1 VTQDQLSVIAVNGI
15 GEIGQD
21 VDLAAIIGDALEAN
35 GGVVDGDVIVVTSKV
50 VSKAEGRIRHDSDR
64 ESAIDEEA
72 FGAVATRGTTRIVR
86 TRHGFVMAAAG
97 VDASNTPDGTVLLL
111 PLDPDAS
118 ARALRAAWQERFGVR
133 LGVIIS
139 DTFGRPWRDG
149 LTDAA
154 IGAAGVIVLD
164 DHRGRRDAQGRTLE
178 QTVTATADELS
189 AAADLVKGKTSGR
202 PAAIVRGSGAVL
214 DLDDDGPGALAMVR
228 PIDSDMFAV
237 GTQEARSLGHR
248 EAVRLRRTIRDWT
261 DQPVNHAL
269 IDDAIAAAITA
280 PAPHHTTPWHFL
292 HVVDPETRERLLD
305 AMGER
310 WRADLASD
318 GFDPA
323 AIERRLKRGDLLR
336 GCPELIVPILVM
348 HGAHNYPDDRRR
360 TAERSMFLLS
370 MGAAVQSMLIS
381 LAADGLGA
389 AWVSSTLFCPDDA
402 RAVLDLP
409 TAWEPM
415 GAIAVGHP
423 SGTPAPRSPREVGD
437 FVSRR

>member
-1 VTQDQLSVIAVNGI
+1 MTSDPVLVIPIEGI
-15 GEIGQD
+15 GEVEDGA
-21 VDLAAIIGDALEAN
+21 DLAAIIGDALEAN
-35 GGVVDGDVIVVTSKV
+35 GVVVDGDVLVVTSKV

-64 ESAIDEEA
+64 EHAIDEES
-72 FGAVATRGTTRIVR
+72 FGNVATRGTTRIVR

-111 PLDPDAS
+111 PIDPDAS
-118 ARALRAAWQERFGVR
+118 ARALRAVWQARFGVR

-154 IGAAGVIVLD
+154 IGAAGVMVLD
-164 DHRGRRDAQGRTLE
+164 DHRGRCDAQGRTLE
-178 QTVTATADELS
+178 QTVTATADELA

-202 PAAIVRGSGAVL
+202 PVAIVRGSGAVL
-214 DLDDDGPGALAMVR
+214 DLNDDGPGAHAMVR

-237 GTQEARSLGHR
+237 GSQEARSLGHR
-248 EAVRLRRTIRDWT
+248 EAVRLRRTVRSWS
-261 DQPVNHAL
+261 DQPVDSAL
-269 IDDAIAAAITA
+269 IEDAVAAAITA
-280 PAPHHTTPWHFL
+280 PAPHHTTPWHFV
-292 HVVDPETRERLLD
+292 HVVDPTTRTRLLE
-305 AMGER
+305 AMRDR

-318 GFDPA
+318 GFDPE

-336 GCPELIVPILVM
+336 ECPELIVPVLVM
-348 HGAHNYPDDRRR
+348 AGAHTYPDKRRSS
-360 TAERSMFLLS
+360 AERSMFLLS
-370 MGAAVQSMLIS
+370 MGAAVQSMLIA

-402 RAVLDLP
+402 RTALDLP
-409 TAWEPM
+409 NGWEPM

-423 SGTPAPRSPREVGD
+423 KGSPAVRSPREVGE